1 MSDLSSVA
9 CSPLLAEQYEHL
21 HLPEL
26 THMLVPKV
34 DRINLLSIYT
44 HNEAELN
51 KTVRLKPSYIIGQ
64 LYPNVKVFNPSVLP

>member
-21 HLPEL
+21 HSQEL

-34 DRINLLSIYT
+34 DGINTLSTYT
-44 HNEAELN
+44 HNEDNLN
-51 KTVRLKPSYIIGQ
+51 ITNQG
-64 LYPNVKVFNPSVLP
+64 

>member
-21 HLPEL
+21 HLREP

-34 DRINLLSIYT
+34 DGINRLSTYT
-44 HNEAELN
+44 HNEDELN
-51 KTVRLKPSYIIGQ
+51 ITKVKT
-64 LYPNVKVFNPSVLP
+64 